1 MYDESLRHEPLE
13 LADPMADMMSE
24 LDLFYDCLLDPDK
37 PFVSEPT
44 EEELERI
51 SKGADRWL
59 MGAAGIL

>member
-44 EEELERI
+44 E
-51 SKGADRWL
+51 GADRWL